1 MRRFLVVA
9 ALAIALAPAAQ
20 ARLVREHVNGMKR
33 QCFYRA
39 PHGPLTSQEN
49 LRLTEV
55 GFGESCPPQYRA
67 PPAPIRRREVIPGG
81 ATLAGS
87 RRENGQNVCIYRTG
101 TREYRRPLPIGRSC
115 PYTPY

>member
-1 MRRFLVVA
+1 MRRFLVVV
-9 ALAIALAPAAQ
+9 ALAISLAPAAQ
-20 ARLVREHVNGMKR
+20 ARLVREHVAGMKR

-39 PHGPLTSQEN
+39 PHGALTSQEN

-55 GFGESCPPQYRA
+55 GFGESCPSQYRA
-67 PPAPIRRREVIPGG
+67 PPVPIRRREVIPGG

-87 RRENGQNVCIYRTG
+87 RRENGRMVCIYRTG
-101 TREYRRPLPIGRSC
+101 TREYRRSLPTGRSC